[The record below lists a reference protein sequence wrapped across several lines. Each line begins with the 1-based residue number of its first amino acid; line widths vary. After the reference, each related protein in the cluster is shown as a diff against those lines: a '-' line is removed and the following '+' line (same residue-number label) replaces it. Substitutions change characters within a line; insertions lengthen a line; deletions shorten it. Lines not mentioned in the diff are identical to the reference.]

1 MNRRTLLQSL
11 GAATTHALFP
21 SILTGFVSGCTDPS
35 ADQTDHELL
44 FFMEREFAVLQ
55 EMIDLILP
63 ATSSAYASRV
73 GTHRFIDEVFAKCLE
88 EEAQSAIRAGMSAFM
103 PEFETAG
110 DKFGHLAE
118 LDRKAFQY
126 QPDALWFV
134 AVKQYALIGFFT
146 SREGTTVAS
155 NYVPVSGEYQGEIP
169 TDENTLHY
177 GLTALRY
184 YI

>member
-21 SILTGFVSGCTDPS
+21 SILTGFLSGCTDP
-35 ADQTDHELL
+35 TDRELL
-44 FFMEREFAVLQ
+44 FFTEREFAVLQ

-63 ATSSAYASRV
+63 ATNSASASQV
-73 GTHRFIDEVFAKCLE
+73 GTQQFIDEVFAKCLE
-88 EEAQSAIRAGMSAFM
+88 EEAQSAIRAGMSAFI

-126 QPDALWFV
+126 QPDALWFM

-155 NYVPVSGEYQGEIP
+155 NYVPVPGEYQGEIP
-169 TDENTLHY
+169 ADENTLNY
-177 GLTALRY
+177 GSTALRY